1 MSKLTVGLL
10 IPILLV
16 GTATVCIGIPILVNQ
31 CLLKNEVKSQGT
43 TLNKINLLLNGDE
56 KSKKEI
62 GGEKKNEYERKEIKV
77 NLIVARDKLNKAKE
91 KFDRVKGGADSML
104 ELAKLLGTIKGGS
117 RNLALSL
124 DEYRFPF
131 FVGNNSVPLGG
142 QNGGGVGDVEELF
155 KKCEDA
161 AARAGKDISLKKI
174 TAGEFW
180 SKIANVKPLG
190 WLKSVPKDAAKVL
203 QLQIENKAKSE
214 LKSAQKIVEKEQAEI
229 DALEKQLNET
239 V

>member
-10 IPILLV
+10 ISSLLLE
-16 GTATVCIGIPILVNQ
+16 TATVCIGIPILVNQ
-31 CLLKNEVKSQGT
+31 YLLKNEVKSQGT
-43 TLNKINLLLNGDE
+43 RLNEINLQLNGDE

-62 GGEKKNEYERKEIKV
+62 GGEKNEYERKEIKV
-77 NLIVARDKLNKAKE
+77 KLIVARDKLNKAKE

-104 ELAKLLGTIKGGS
+104 ELAKLLGTIKGES

-131 FVGNNSVPLGG
+131 LVGNNSVPLGG
-142 QNGGGVGDVEELF
+142 QNGGGVGDVEALYQ
-155 KKCEDA
+155 KCEDA
-161 AARAGKDISLKKI
+161 AERADKGISLKKI

>member
-10 IPILLV
+10 IPTLLV
-16 GTATVCIGIPILVNQ
+16 GTATVCIGIPTLVNQ
-31 CLLKNEVKSQGT
+31 YLLKNEVKNQGA
-43 TLNKINLLLNGDE
+43 TLNKINLQLNGDE

-62 GGEKKNEYERKEIKV
+62 DSEKKNEYGRKEIKV

-91 KFDRVKGGADSML
+91 KFDRVKGGADSMM
-104 ELAKLLGTIKGGS
+104 ELAKLLGTIKGES
-117 RNLALSL
+117 RNLDLSL
-124 DEYRFPF
+124 DENRFPF
-131 FVGNNSVPLGG
+131 LVGNNSVPLGG
-142 QNGGGVGDVEELF
+142 KNGGGVGDVEALYQ
-155 KKCEDA
+155 KCEDA
-161 AARAGKDISLKKI
+161 AERAGKDISLKKI

-190 WLKSVPKDAAKVL
+190 WLRSVPRDAAKVL

-214 LKSAQKIVEKEQAEI
+214 LKSAQKIVAKEQAEV